1 MEIYAKD
8 YLALGYTSIGL
19 TVSYSPENNKKQ
31 ILFKQLWQNVVPDTY
46 ASFFKNTDNGIALL
60 TGEVN
65 DLYVVDCDL
74 LKEKDILL
82 KTACGISVFSDLSK
96 TNELPENTPI
106 QRSASGGMH
115 YFFSLSKSFE
125 NGLLSGKN
133 TSKLVVNGIQ
143 TSIDTRGEK
152 GCIIVSPT
160 SYTVQDEKRSYSWI
174 SPLVPISKLPAM
186 PKWLVTIINA
196 TNLPKITKELTIS
209 TKSSQASDSRTGMI
223 RRLNT
228 FQHTTQPIVEE
239 QFNAHFQHIYDRE
252 NGYDGSFLEKKPCV
266 LCSHTHR
273 ANNYMV
279 RQIFEAVY
287 YIKNYSSSCKSGA
300 FNWEDN
306 ILLGSVIASPTTDE
320 PYAKM
325 VREIMRSRG
334 IEIIFTQNHGFLCFN
349 GHYWEELHK
358 LTMAREIRTLC
369 GTLLEMLY
377 KNIRIDP
384 IKKADEQEVKDR
396 KKALL
401 DKVFRFKSG
410 RNYIKKAGSV
420 NNIAECYKQLYFDS
434 TAEEKLNINK
444 DILVVKN
451 GVIDLKTGLL
461 REGKES
467 DYTTIMLNIEYT
479 QNTNT
484 PDISAFL
491 ASIFN
496 DDQELILYMQK
507 LLGYAM
513 TGHTSEQIWC
523 IFTGE
528 GSNGKSL
535 LMSIIEKLLG
545 PSYYKVAP
553 YEVFFKCDRKTQAG
567 GATAHLSTLKDARI
581 CVKEEADP
589 TDALNIELM
598 KMLSGESTITSR
610 GLYEKTFLSFVPT
623 VLPILLCNHKPA
635 FDVDDYAM
643 TRRIV
648 VIPFTNVYVDMN
660 DAKRPYDFRNP
671 RHRIRDNGLRAKLM
685 LDNQQEQLL
694 NWLVQG
700 AVKWYKEGLGEQPQA
715 AKNAFNDYFTENDRL
730 GQFLDNYCEKGSELH
745 VNASEFKR
753 AFDEQNV
760 GTKIQQTELIAMM
773 AKRGFRHTRARR
785 DGVNTNYYMGLKL
798 SC

>member
-1 MEIYAKD
+1 MEIHAKD
-8 YLALGYTSIGL
+8 YLVQGYTSIGL
-19 TVSYSPENNKKQ
+19 TVQFNHENNKKQ
-31 ILFKQLWQNVVPDTY
+31 VSFKQLWQNAVPDTY
-46 ASFFKNTDNGIALL
+46 ASFFSSKDNGIALL
-60 TGEVN
+60 TGEIN

-74 LKEKDILL
+74 LKEKDVALE
-82 KTACGISVFSDLSK
+82 TACGVSVFSDLIK
-96 TNELPENTPI
+96 TNKLPENAPI
-106 QRSASGGMH
+106 QQSASGGMH

-133 TSKLVVNGIQ
+133 TTKLVINGKQ

-160 SYTVQDEKRSYSWI
+160 SYFKDSVVSCKYSWI
-174 SPLVPISKLPAM
+174 SPLISTSKLPAM

-196 TNLPKITKELTIS
+196 TNLPKNRELTIS
-209 TKSSQASDSRTGMI
+209 RSQPSDRTGMI
-223 RRLNT
+223 RRLST

-239 QFNAHFQHIYDRE
+239 QFKAHFQHIYDRE
-252 NGYDGSFLEKKPCV
+252 NGYDGAFHEKTPCV
-266 LCSHTHR
+266 LCNHTHR

-287 YIKNYSSSCKSGA
+287 FIKNYSSSCKSGA

-325 VREIMRSRG
+325 VREIMRSKG
-334 IEIIFTQNHGFLCFN
+334 IEIIYTQNHGFLCFN

-358 LTMAREIRTLC
+358 LTMAREIRTIC

-384 IKKADEQEVKDR
+384 ILPKDEQEVKDR

-401 DKVFRFKSG
+401 DKVNKFKSG

-420 NNIAECYKQLYFDS
+420 NNIAECYRQLYFDS

-461 REGKES
+461 REGEES
-467 DYTTIMLNIEYT
+467 DYTTIMLNVNYT
-479 QNTNT
+479 ENTNT
-484 PDISAFL
+484 PDISAFFD
-491 ASIFN
+491 SVFN
-496 DDQELILYMQK
+496 DDRELILYLQK

-535 LMSIIEKLLG
+535 LMSIIEKLMG

-589 TDALNIELM
+589 TDTLNIELM

-610 GLYEKTFLSFVPT
+610 GLYEKHFLSFVPT

-648 VIPFTNVYVDMN
+648 VIPFTNIYVDIN
-660 DAKRPYDFRNP
+660 DAKRPYDENNP
-671 RHRIRDNGLRAKLM
+671 RHRLRDNSLRSKLM

-694 NWLVQG
+694 NWLVAG
-700 AVKWYKEGLGEQPQA
+700 AVKWYVEGLGEQPQA
-715 AKNAFNDYFTENDRL
+715 AKDAFNNYFTENDKL
-730 GQFLDNYCEKGSELH
+730 GQFIDNCCTKGSELH
-745 VNASEFKR
+745 VNAGEFKR
-753 AFDEQNV
+753 VFEEQNDI
-760 GTKIQQTELIAMM
+760 KIKQTELIVMM
-773 AKRGFRHTRARR
+773 AKRGFRFVRATR
-785 DGVNTNYYMGLKL
+785 DGLKTNYYFGLEIFA
-798 SC
+798 

>member
-1 MEIYAKD
+1 MEIHAKN
-8 YLALGYTSIGL
+8 YLDQGYTSIGL
-19 TVSYSPENNKKQ
+19 TVQYSHENQKKQ
-31 ILFKQLWQNVVPDTY
+31 VLFKQLWQNAVPDTY
-46 ASFFKNTDNGIALL
+46 ASFFKNTDNGIAIL
-60 TGEVN
+60 TGEIN

-74 LKEKDILL
+74 LKDKDISLGI
-82 KTACGISVFSDLSK
+82 ACGVSVFSDLIEANFLDK
-96 TNELPENTPI
+96 NTPI
-106 QRSASGGMH
+106 QQSASGGMH

-133 TSKLVVNGIQ
+133 TSKLVVNEKQ

-160 SYTVQDEKRSYSWI
+160 SYLKNNESKSYSWI
-174 SPLVPISKLPAM
+174 SPLIPSSKLPAM

-196 TNLPKITKELTIS
+196 TNLPKSKDLTIS
-209 TKSSQASDSRTGMI
+209 NKSQSNDSRGIT

-252 NGYDGSFLEKKPCV
+252 NGYDGSFREKKPCV
-266 LCSHTHR
+266 LCNHTHR

-279 RQIFEAVY
+279 RQIFETVY

-306 ILLGSVIASPTTDE
+306 ILLGSVVASPTTDE
-320 PYAKM
+320 PYAKI

-334 IEIIFTQNHGFLCFN
+334 IEIIYTQNHRFLCFN

-358 LTMAREIRTLC
+358 LTMAREIRTIC

-384 IKKADEQEVKDR
+384 ISNKDEKEVKQR

-401 DKVFRFKSG
+401 DKVNKFKIG

-420 NNIAECYKQLYFDS
+420 NNIVECYKQLYFDS
-434 TAEEKLNINK
+434 TVEEKLNMNK

-467 DYTTIMLNIEYT
+467 DYTTIMLNVEYT
-479 QNTNT
+479 QNPNT
-484 PDISAFL
+484 PDISAFF

-496 DDQELILYMQK
+496 KDQELISYIQK

-567 GATAHLSTLKDARI
+567 GATAHLQTLKDARV

-589 TDALNIELM
+589 IDSLNIELM

-648 VIPFTNVYVDMN
+648 VIPFNNIYVDMN
-660 DAKRPYDFRNP
+660 DAKRPYDSKNP
-671 RHRIRDNGLRAKLM
+671 RHRLRDNGLRAKLM

-700 AVKWYKEGLGEQPQA
+700 AVKWYSEGLGEQPQA

-730 GQFLDNYCEKGSELH
+730 GQFLDNYCEKGSELY
-745 VNASEFKR
+745 VTASDFKR
-753 AFDEQNV
+753 AFDEQS
-760 GTKIQQTELIAMM
+760 GTKIQQTELISMM
-773 AKRGFRHTRARR
+773 AKRGFRHVQTRR
-785 DGVNTNYYMGLKL
+785 DGLKARYYLGLNL
-798 SC
+798 SA

>member
-1 MEIYAKD
+1 MEIHAKD
-8 YLALGYTSIGL
+8 YLAQGFTSIGL
-19 TVSYSPENNKKQ
+19 TVSYSHENNKKQ
-31 ILFKQLWQNVVPDTY
+31 VLFKQLWQNAVPDTH

-74 LKEKDILL
+74 LKEKDVTLG
-82 KTACGISVFSDLSK
+82 TMCGVAVFSDLIKSNK
-96 TNELPENTPI
+96 LPENTSI

-115 YFFSLSKSFE
+115 YFFSLSKSFG

-133 TSKLVVNGIQ
+133 TSKLVVNGNS

-152 GCIIVSPT
+152 GCIIAYPT
-160 SYTVQDEKRSYSWI
+160 SYTVHDEKRSYSWI
-174 SPLVPISKLPAM
+174 SPLVDISKLPAM

-196 TNLPKITKELTIS
+196 TNLPKIPKELAIS
-209 TKSSQASDSRTGMI
+209 TKGGDSRTVS
-223 RRLNT
+223 RCLNT
-228 FQHTTQPIVEE
+228 FHHTTQPIVEE
-239 QFNAHFQHIYDRE
+239 QFSAHFQHIYDRE
-252 NGYDGSFLEKKPCV
+252 NGYDGGFREKKPCV
-266 LCSHTHR
+266 LCNHTHR

-306 ILLGSVIASPTTDE
+306 ILLGSVVASPTTDE

-334 IEIIFTQNHGFLCFN
+334 IEIIYTQNHGFLCFN

-358 LTMAREIRTLC
+358 LTMAREIRTIC

-384 IKKADEQEVKDR
+384 IKKADETEVKER

-401 DKVFRFKSG
+401 DKVDRFKTG

-467 DYTTIMLNIEYT
+467 DYTTIMLNVEYT

-484 PDISAFL
+484 PDISAFFG
-491 ASIFN
+491 SIFN

-535 LMSIIEKLLG
+535 LMSIIEKLMG

-589 TDALNIELM
+589 TDSLNIELV

-648 VIPFTNVYVDMN
+648 VIPFNNIYVDIN
-660 DAKRPYDFRNP
+660 DSKRPYDKKNP
-671 RHRIRDNGLRAKLM
+671 RHRIRDNALRSKLM

-700 AVKWYKEGLGEQPQA
+700 AVKWYNEGLGEQPQV
-715 AKNAFNDYFTENDRL
+715 AKDAFSNYFTENDKL
-730 GQFLDNYCEKGSELH
+730 GRFLDNCQKGPELY
-745 VNASEFKR
+745 VPAKDFKQ
-753 AFDEQNV
+753 AFEEQ
-760 GTKIQQTELIAMM
+760 TDIKIKQAELIEMM
-773 AKRGFRHTRARR
+773 KKRGFRHTQARR
-785 DGVNTNYYMGLKL
+785 DGHKTNYYLGL
-798 SC
+798 SI

>member
-1 MEIYAKD
+1 MEIHAKD
-8 YLALGYTSIGL
+8 YLDQGYTSIGL
-19 TVSYSPENNKKQ
+19 TVKFNHENNKKQ
-31 ILFKQLWQNVVPDTY
+31 VLFKQLWQNAVPDTY
-46 ASFFKNTDNGIALL
+46 ASFFKNTDNGIAIL

-74 LKEKDILL
+74 LKEKDIALE
-82 KTACGISVFSDLSK
+82 TACGVSVFS
-96 TNELPENTPI
+96 ELIKANKLPKNTPI
-106 QRSASGGMH
+106 QKSASGGMH

-133 TSKLVVNGIQ
+133 TSKLVINGNQ

-160 SYTVQDEKRSYSWI
+160 SYTAHNENRSYSWI
-174 SPLVPISKLPAM
+174 SPLVDLSKLYAM

-196 TNLPKITKELTIS
+196 TNLPKSFNKELTIS
-209 TKSSQASDSRTGMI
+209 VSQSEPRTGI
-223 RRLNT
+223 IHRRLNT

-252 NGYDGSFLEKKPCV
+252 NGYDGAFREKKPCV
-266 LCSHTHR
+266 LCNHTHR

-287 YIKNYSSSCKSGA
+287 FIKNYSSSCKSGA

-334 IEIIFTQNHGFLCFN
+334 IEIIYTQNHGFLCFN

-358 LTMAREIRTLC
+358 LTMAREIRTIC

-384 IKKADEQEVKDR
+384 IKKVDEQEVKDR

-401 DKVFRFKSG
+401 DKVNKFKAG

-461 REGKES
+461 REGQES

-479 QNTNT
+479 ENTST
-484 PDISAFL
+484 PDISAFF

-496 DDQELILYMQK
+496 DDKELILYMQK
-507 LLGYAM
+507 LLGYAI

-535 LMSIIEKLLG
+535 LMSIIEKLMG

-581 CVKEEADP
+581 AVKEEADP
-589 TDALNIELM
+589 TDTLNIELM

-610 GLYEKTFLSFVPT
+610 GLYEKHFLSFVPT

-648 VIPFTNVYVDMN
+648 VIPFTNIYVDIK
-660 DAKRPYDFRNP
+660 DAKRPYDSKNP
-671 RHRIRDNGLRAKLM
+671 RHRLRDNSLRAKLM

-700 AVKWYKEGLGEQPQA
+700 SVKWYTEGLGEQSQA
-715 AKNAFNDYFTENDRL
+715 AKDAFNNYFTENDRL
-730 GQFLDNYCEKGSELH
+730 GQFIDNYCQKGSELH
-745 VNASEFKR
+745 VNAGEFKR
-753 AFDEQNV
+753 AFEEQTDV
-760 GTKIQQTELIAMM
+760 KIKQTELIAMM
-773 AKRGFRHTRARR
+773 AKRGFRHGNVLR
-785 DGVNTNYYMGLKL
+785 DGYKTKYYLGL
-798 SC
+798 SM